1 MLGGFLYILNILKLG
16 NVFVL
21 IFKIVLGRKVSKVCK
36 LD

>member
-1 MLGGFLYILNILKLG
+1 MLGFLYILELG

-21 IFKIVLGRKVSKVCK
+21 IFKIVLARKVSKVCK